1 MFSFTRQINQ
11 RITPEYS
18 LVPLLSI
25 VSIRLLQLV
34 HIDSQVNEN
43 HSVIKIRDI
52 NTDLCFLLLTAR
64 SSQILITVL

>member
-11 RITPEYS
+11 RITPKYS

-43 HSVIKIRDI
+43 HSVIKIREI
-52 NTDLCFLLLTAR
+52 SKDLCFLLLTAR
-64 SSQILITVL
+64 SSAILITVL

>member
-11 RITPEYS
+11 RITPKYS

-43 HSVIKIRDI
+43 HSVIKIREI
-52 NTDLCFLLLTAR
+52 STDLCFLLLTAR
-64 SSQILITVL
+64 SSAILITVL

>member
-11 RITPEYS
+11 RITPKYS

-43 HSVIKIRDI
+43 HSVIKIREI
-52 NTDLCFLLLTAR
+52 STDLCFLLLTAR
-64 SSQILITVL
+64 SSAILITV

>member
-11 RITPEYS
+11 RITPKYS

-43 HSVIKIRDI
+43 HSVIKIREI
-52 NTDLCFLLLTAR
+52 STDLCFLLFTAR
-64 SSQILITVL
+64 SSAILITVL